1 MNNYCAYY
9 REKLY
14 PFQDGILK
22 IVKELG
28 LPFYLT
34 GGTALSR
41 FYYDHR
47 FSEDLDFFVNSCD
60 QYGRYIQI
68 FWDYINKKKDDLRIE
83 IDTEGVIRSEN
94 FTQFVL
100 VHEGETF
107 LQLDFVNDI
116 DVHFAGFQEREQSCP
131 VDSWRNILSN
141 KISALYRFEPK
152 DYVDVWTIWKHETF
166 EWNDII
172 GEAKM
177 KEAAI
182 DMFFIADLLKTI
194 PMEQLDLIR
203 WTTETDVQQ
212 VKKDLALIGDELLGL

>member
-1 MNNYCAYY
+1 
-9 REKLY
+9 
-14 PFQDGILK
+14 
-22 IVKELG
+22 
-28 LPFYLT
+28 
-34 GGTALSR
+34 
-41 FYYDHR
+41 
-47 FSEDLDFFVNSCD
+47 VNSCNL
-60 QYGRYIQI
+60 YGRYIQI

-116 DVHFAGFQEREQSCP
+116 DVHYAGFLEREQSCP

-194 PMEQLDLIR
+194 PIEQLDLIR
-203 WTTETDVQQ
+203 WTAETDVQQ
-212 VKKDLALIGDELLGL
+212 VKKDLSVIGDEILGI